1 LAAARTHAARAVRLA
16 SAAAAFRELV
26 GAPLR
31 GAERAALDRWLTL
44 ARQSLSPEAADQA
57 EAEGRALTPE
67 QAIEEATARPEP
79 TVAGPD
85 ASELRPLSDREAEV
99 ALLVARGW
107 TNAQIGAELHLSER
121 TVEAHLRRITHKLG
135 FASRTQLAAWTVQR
149 TATR

>member
-1 LAAARTHAARAVRLA
+1 VRLA